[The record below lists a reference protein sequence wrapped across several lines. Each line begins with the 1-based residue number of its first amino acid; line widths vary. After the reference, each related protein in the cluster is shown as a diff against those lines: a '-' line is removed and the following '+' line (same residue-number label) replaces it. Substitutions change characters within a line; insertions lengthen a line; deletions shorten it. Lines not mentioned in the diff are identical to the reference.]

1 MVLRMWRARS
11 TASGAA
17 DYVRHATTKV
27 FPKIRAIEGHRGGYL
42 LRREVEDG
50 TELVVLTLWVS
61 MEAVR
66 RFAGPDPDKAVVEPG
81 AQAVLTSFDDYVT
94 HFEVVDSMAGPQ
106 IREAEFKR
114 EAHHKGPSV

>member
-17 DYVRHATTKV
+17 DYVQHATTKV
-27 FPKIRAIEGHRGGYL
+27 FPKIRAIEGHRGEYL

-50 TELVVLTLWVS
+50 TELVVLTLWES

-66 RFAGPDPDKAVVEPG
+66 RFAGPDPEKAVVEPE

-94 HFEVVDSMAGPQ
+94 HFEVVDSMADPQ
-106 IREAEFKR
+106 IPDAEFKR
-114 EAHHKGPSV
+114 EAPEKGPAV

>member
-1 MVLRMWRARS
+1 MILRMWKARS
-11 TASGAA
+11 TTSRTEA
-17 DYVRHATTKV
+17 YIHHATKVV
-27 FPKIRAIEGHRGGYL
+27 FPKLRAIEGHRGEYL

-50 TELVVLTLWVS
+50 VELVLLTLWES

-66 RFAGPDPDKAVVEPG
+66 RFAGPDPNKAVVEPE
-81 AQAVLTSFDDYVT
+81 ARAALTSFDDYVT

-114 EAHHKGPSV
+114 EAHHKGPS

>member
-1 MVLRMWRARS
+1 MWRARS

-27 FPKIRAIEGHRGGYL
+27 LPKIRAIEGHRGDYL

-50 TELVVLTLWVS
+50 TELVVLTLWES

-66 RFAGPDPDKAVVEPG
+66 RFAGPDQDKAVVEPE
-81 AQAVLTSFDDYVT
+81 AQAVLTSFHDYVT